1 MTLLYRK
8 VSRMVIGIGIDL
20 IQNER
25 IAASLER
32 FSDRFKARIYTD
44 RETRYCTSRSDPVIH
59 FAARF
64 AAKEAAVKALGTGWT
79 KGIYWKDVEVGRL
92 PSGQPRLLLH
102 GGALER
108 ATDLGAKRF
117 HLSLTHDQ
125 LVSAAIVVIER

>member
-25 IAASLER
+25 IAGSLER
-32 FSDRFKARIYTD
+32 FPDRFKARIYTD
-44 RETRYCTSRSDPVIH
+44 RETKYCTGRTDPVIH

-64 AAKEAAVKALGTGWT
+64 AAKEAAVKALGIGWT
-79 KGIYWKDVEVGRL
+79 KGIYWKDVEVERL

-108 ATDLGAKRF
+108 AADLGAKRF
-117 HLSLTHDQ
+117 HVSLTHDQ